1 MARSTIGLAMERR
14 ESVRFT
20 RRFDAKDRHESVRS
34 DRSDLIDSFLSRKSD
49 RREPVRSITDFDTLL
64 LEIPRFGL

>member
-14 ESVRFT
+14 DSVRST
-20 RRFDAKDRHESVRS
+20 RRLDAMDRHESDRS
-34 DRSDLIDSFLSRKSD
+34 DRSDLNDSFLSPKSD

-64 LEIPRFGL
+64 LEAPGRSL